1 MWTLATPTHAAS
13 TPSARSEGTTQSVSA
28 SLALSETPSLSVK
41 SVRFNSK
48 IGYRCK
54 LAFKFIQPGLP
65 IPLSQ
70 LAVKVIW
77 NVPSI
82 LHVLIEIA
90 KTLASMRIVALMPN
104 AQSTT
109 IRPNVNV
116 GQDLKAIRTKSVGSM
131 SVSPTLSVLTLWRA
145 GTRNVLIHVIVPSTQ
160 TALQL
165 ITEESVSV
173 DLAMRVIHMAEF
185 VCQVSVVIPSY
196 NFQSH
201 RQALLT
207 NVFFLLK

>member
-1 MWTLATPTHAAS
+1 
-13 TPSARSEGTTQSVSA
+13 
-28 SLALSETPSLSVK
+28 
-41 SVRFNSK
+41 
-48 IGYRCK
+48 
-54 LAFKFIQPGLP
+54 
-65 IPLSQ
+65 
-70 LAVKVIW
+70 
-77 NVPSI
+77 
-82 LHVLIEIA
+82 
-90 KTLASMRIVALMPN
+90 MRIVALMPN

-109 IRPNVNV
+109 IGPNVSV

-145 GTRNVLIHVIVPSTQ
+145 GTRNVLIHVIVPSMQ

-196 NFQSH
+196 NFQLH